1 MVTIFRVSFGSS
13 KGSMVETLIYESPV
27 SEEPE
32 IGKTGNGAHLTNGTA
47 KSANSSHDPD
57 DSTDSNAS
65 G

>member
-1 MVTIFRVSFGSS
+1 MDNIFRVSFGSS

-32 IGKTGNGAHLTNGTA
+32 IAKTGKSGAHLTNGTA
-47 KSANSSHDPD
+47 KSVTSHDPD